1 VPPEPAA
8 SPAAVIPHDG
18 ERFWRR
24 TVRVAGWSVALGIA
38 LEVAQLVIVAYE
50 GALPGAARIVA
61 ETLGKVTWSAIVCV
75 SISCGLAAGKA
86 RPQSMALL
94 GLLAA
99 PAAFAIARSVH
110 KGVNS
115 ALSVAPGS
123 AEPLSPFLL
132 AGIKA
137 FEYGVFGLVVA
148 RISRRPVISLRQHVA
163 AGLAIGTVAA
173 AVVTT
178 LVLRARPE
186 TSAAGIAT
194 RVVAEI
200 LFPVGCAAVV
210 YVTERAARLARGV
223 A

>member
-1 VPPEPAA
+1 MSPEPAA
-8 SPAAVIPHDG
+8 IPAAANAADG

-38 LEVAQLVIVAYE
+38 LEVAQLALVAYE
-50 GALPGAARIVA
+50 ASLPGAARIVA
-61 ETLGKVTWSAIVCV
+61 ETLGKVTWSAIVCL

-86 RPQSMALL
+86 RPQAMALL
-94 GLLAA
+94 GLLSA

-110 KGVNS
+110 KGVGS
-115 ALSVAPGS
+115 ALSVAPGAS
-123 AEPLSPFLL
+123 EPLSPFLL

-137 FEYGVFGLVVA
+137 LEYGVFGLVVA
-148 RISRRPVISLRQHVA
+148 RISRRPSIALGRHLA
-163 AGLAIGTVAA
+163 AGLAIGAVAA
-173 AVVTT
+173 AVVTA
-178 LVLRARPE
+178 LVLRARPD
-186 TSAAGIAT
+186 TSASAIAT
-194 RVVAEI
+194 RAVGEV